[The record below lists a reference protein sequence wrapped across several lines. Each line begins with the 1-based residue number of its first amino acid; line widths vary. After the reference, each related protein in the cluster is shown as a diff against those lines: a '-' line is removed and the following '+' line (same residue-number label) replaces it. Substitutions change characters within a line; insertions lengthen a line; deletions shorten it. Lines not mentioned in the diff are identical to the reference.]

1 MDFVLFSRVSL
12 VVLVFVLTI
21 NPAHACIKLL
31 NGWTRMTEA
40 QRAQLAKVVFIGKVA
55 DIYSLDNETQ
65 TYAADFEIHRVL
77 KGRQIIDEVLAKH
90 PGRTVKVYGFGEKR
104 MCFSEVYKGE
114 THMVFMVYHAASG
127 SLVARYDDIF
137 GAISRA
143 TEENENEVLSA
154 LGWREWSPWS
164 MCTRSCSSGTQWRTR
179 QCVHNSCDG
188 RSRDGR
194 KCNFFSCYGIKNV
207 GQYFSPA
214 HPNRVSSVV
223 RSGIPR
229 HIRLRG
235 DAPLTLRTP
244 QVFQYYFPDHYSI
257 LITFRVQRH
266 NSDLYLLALKD
277 YESSHIQFAIRLAR
291 NTITFELA
299 KNMDYNI
306 KHRWSYEFNVGVV
319 PHTWHS
325 ATFSLR
331 ERQITFYW
339 DCEKAG
345 SKSLPGRFT
354 FAPDPLGSISL
365 GQPVKARAGNSRH
378 TSKNARHRVVE
389 IRELFFIPDTRA
401 ARQHCQK
408 MKFSTRKPSRGFME
422 GSGFDADLEGSG
434 SNYVDDPEQIDMEW
448 SSWSPC
454 SQSCGR
460 GLRRRVMMCV
470 NLDDRPPSS
479 QCLQALQTS
488 EEKPCNLQECPA
500 QCGLPCLNGGS
511 CVSRNTCACKK
522 GYTGER
528 CEKVT
533 CRTRCYN
540 GGSCIGPETC
550 KCSDGFT
557 GPQCKS
563 PVCKTN
569 CLNGGVCIGPGRCHC
584 PPGYLQP
591 NCRAQCTPTCSNG
604 GRCVGPNTCLCPPGY
619 HGNHCQKV
627 CRRPCLNGGHCYAPD
642 TCSCPYGWHGATC
655 DRARCYPKCRHGG
668 KCVKPNMCMCPRG
681 LYGYYC
687 QNGSR
692 Y

>member
-1 MDFVLFSRVSL
+1 
-12 VVLVFVLTI
+12 
-21 NPAHACIKLL
+21 
-31 NGWTRMTEA
+31 MTEA

-154 LGWREWSPWS
+154 LEVLVDCQSVAIAEIPVINDR
-164 MCTRSCSSGTQWRTR
+164 
-179 QCVHNSCDG
+179 HDG
-188 RSRDGR
+188 GNGR
-194 KCNFFSCYGIKNV
+194 RGLCALGAVPVGRNGGQDRIKNV

-434 SNYVDDPEQIDMEW
+434 SNYVDDPEQNRQAVNVYKR
-448 SSWSPC
+448 C
-454 SQSCGR
+454 KH
-460 GLRRRVMMCV
+460 LRRNHATCKNALHSAHRHVVMEEGVWGQIPVYVRQAIMAITAKKIRARVPMDGMEQHVTELGVTPNAAMEV
-470 NLDDRPPSS
+470 NASNR
-479 QCLQALQTS
+479 
-488 EEKPCNLQECPA
+488 
-500 QCGLPCLNGGS
+500 
-511 CVSRNTCACKK
+511 TCACAHED
-522 GYTGER
+522 YTATTVR
-528 CEKVT
+528 MV
-533 CRTRCYN
+533 RDTRFESWISSLPKY
-540 GGSCIGPETC
+540 
-550 KCSDGFT
+550 
-557 GPQCKS
+557 Q
-563 PVCKTN
+563 
-569 CLNGGVCIGPGRCHC
+569 
-584 PPGYLQP
+584 
-591 NCRAQCTPTCSNG
+591 
-604 GRCVGPNTCLCPPGY
+604 Y
-619 HGNHCQKV
+619 H
-627 CRRPCLNGGHCYAPD
+627 
-642 TCSCPYGWHGATC
+642 
-655 DRARCYPKCRHGG
+655 
-668 KCVKPNMCMCPRG
+668 
-681 LYGYYC
+681 
-687 QNGSR
+687 
-692 Y
+692 